1 MSKFYIVAQVGGNIY
16 GYGTTEAEALAVA
29 RKWASDL
36 SEVRP
41 YVPGRMAIGEMFIAP
56 ATKNLIDLVK
66 EVGGD
71 VSYQVIDGVAYTK
84 LEAEAT

>member
-1 MSKFYIVAQVGGNIY
+1 MKAAAGYVVGQVGGNIY
-16 GYGTTEAEALAVA
+16 GYGASAAEALAVA

-41 YVPGRMAIGEMFIAP
+41 FIHDRMVVGEMFIAP
-56 ATKNLIDLVK
+56 ATADLLELVN

-71 VSYQVIDGVAYTK
+71 VGYRVVDGVAC
-84 LEAEAT
+84 LPD